1 MHPGL
6 KANLPFRRL
15 DPPRSPTLHHLSTQ
29 KPHFL
34 HQPLLRRVRLHE
46 VSLRIP
52 HRPDDRRH
60 SVAKLRT
67 ALKKRQKRFVT
78 QFRRR
83 HSRASLFRRILTI
96 ARTTLNRTL
105 GNRIRQSVACVCC
118 VSVITTL
125 SDRVA
130 RPDLRCASGPRR
142 TGARGRSQRR
152 ILGPL
157 HCDSSGAI
165 AGEAARNRLF
175 ADVARPGRR
184 TLDVARPDGERLVF
198 DNALLKQTSPPA
210 PGTIARFIHQDAR
223 KRMRTHPVA
232 TQKRGEPQDH
242 RHRLRT
248 TRAYDYRDAATL
260 VADFWSAVDGVLRE
274 RGVIR

>member
-96 ARTTLNRTL
+96 ARTTLNRTRGAPL
-105 GNRIRQSVACVCC
+105 ALAAIGQTIVILSGGFDLSAGAAISLINVA
-118 VSVITTL
+118 L
-125 SDRVA
+125 
-130 RPDLRCASGPRR
+130 AS
-142 TGARGRSQRR
+142 SLQ
-152 ILGPL
+152 
-157 HCDSSGAI
+157 
-165 AGEAARNRLF
+165 
-175 ADVARPGRR
+175 
-184 TLDVARPDGERLVF
+184 
-198 DNALLKQTSPPA
+198 
-210 PGTIARFIHQDAR
+210 
-223 KRMRTHPVA
+223 
-232 TQKRGEPQDH
+232 
-242 RHRLRT
+242 
-248 TRAYDYRDAATL
+248 
-260 VADFWSAVDGVLRE
+260 
-274 RGVIR
+274 

>member
-1 MHPGL
+1 
-6 KANLPFRRL
+6 
-15 DPPRSPTLHHLSTQ
+15 RSPTLHHLSTQ

-105 GNRIRQSVACVCC
+105 ALHGFDINQSEITPIWRLTELGHHVA
-118 VSVITTL
+118 
-125 SDRVA
+125 
-130 RPDLRCASGPRR
+130 
-142 TGARGRSQRR
+142 
-152 ILGPL
+152 
-157 HCDSSGAI
+157 
-165 AGEAARNRLF
+165 
-175 ADVARPGRR
+175 
-184 TLDVARPDGERLVF
+184 
-198 DNALLKQTSPPA
+198 
-210 PGTIARFIHQDAR
+210 
-223 KRMRTHPVA
+223 
-232 TQKRGEPQDH
+232 
-242 RHRLRT
+242 
-248 TRAYDYRDAATL
+248 
-260 VADFWSAVDGVLRE
+260 
-274 RGVIR
+274 

>member
-105 GNRIRQSVACVCC
+105 ALAAHPAPNFPRLRALA
-118 VSVITTL
+118 L
-125 SDRVA
+125 S
-130 RPDLRCASGPRR
+130 
-142 TGARGRSQRR
+142 
-152 ILGPL
+152 
-157 HCDSSGAI
+157 
-165 AGEAARNRLF
+165 
-175 ADVARPGRR
+175 GRR
-184 TLDVARPDGERLVF
+184 PPEQEAPLVM
-198 DNALLKQTSPPA
+198 PA
-210 PGTIARFIHQDAR
+210 SKNLH
-223 KRMRTHPVA
+223 K
-232 TQKRGEPQDH
+232 
-242 RHRLRT
+242 
-248 TRAYDYRDAATL
+248 
-260 VADFWSAVDGVLRE
+260 S
-274 RGVIR
+274 